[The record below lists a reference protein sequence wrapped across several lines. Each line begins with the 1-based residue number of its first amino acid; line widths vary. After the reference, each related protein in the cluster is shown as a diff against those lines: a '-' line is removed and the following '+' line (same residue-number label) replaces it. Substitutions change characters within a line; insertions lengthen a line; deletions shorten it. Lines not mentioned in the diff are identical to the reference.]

1 MEQRGIE
8 LYPHA
13 CPSQSQI
20 QPSISA
26 SSHHICFGA
35 ILSHAATCSS
45 LPVFC
50 LKTPSLPKA
59 HPETGHYK
67 NKVCLDN
74 NLEHENKDVLQVQG
88 IVLWGH
94 CCGECGRDGTLC
106 CRVSWIPAPCIDAC
120 MFSIPCIFFF
130 VSALCFCSSVFA
142 QAFLLTPCVFSASS
156 VIMLLSPSDGNK
168 NIHTQTLFF
177 FHAPFW
183 PQNVQYVAKLDST
196 GHVRPCHG

>member
-1 MEQRGIE
+1 MEQGGIE

-59 HPETGHYK
+59 HPETGQYK

-88 IVLWGH
+88 IELWGH

-106 CRVSWIPAPCIDAC
+106 CRVSRIPAPCIDAC
-120 MFSIPCIFFF
+120 MFSIPCRFFF

-156 VIMLLSPSDGNK
+156 VIMLLSADRVTVIKKSRCK
-168 NIHTQTLFF
+168 HYFF
-177 FHAPFW
+177 FHAQKKKQRKMF
-183 PQNVQYVAKLDST
+183 ST
-196 GHVRPCHG
+196 

>member
-1 MEQRGIE
+1 MEQGGIE

-59 HPETGHYK
+59 HPETGQYK

-88 IVLWGH
+88 IELWGH

-106 CRVSWIPAPCIDAC
+106 CRVSGSPAPCIDAC
-120 MFSIPCIFFF
+120 MFSIPCRFFF
-130 VSALCFCSSVFA
+130 VSARCFCSSVFA

-156 VIMLLSPSDGNK
+156 VIMLLSADRVTVIKKSRCK
-168 NIHTQTLFF
+168 HCFF
-177 FHAPFW
+177 SRAEEKKT
-183 PQNVQYVAKLDST
+183 QNVQYVAKIGFHRT
-196 GHVRPCHG
+196 C